1 MFERELER
9 ARKGLRDL
17 IMTRDP
23 YVTLQSILTNGAVHP
38 AYRTFFGAEVSWWVH
53 EERAIRSSNPRF
65 ETSEPVFKELFAK
78 LDDALMRHARFD
90 HEELSSTVDAAVK
103 TRLNFLCR
111 PRTTLKWFVFRGEPT
126 KPLNEVL
133 LRLAY
138 LHDHE
143 YLTDGIRHW
152 AEARR
157 ADSISSYEILSIVE
171 FERIIEKIDNDAILD
186 LSQDEFVE
194 LLAPLYEWFAEHNP
208 ELPPESIPTE
218 AVIIFLDD
226 KGAIPISQTLERM
239 LYRENLKLLTRTKF
253 FDVIDFVISEI
264 ESGAIPGPASNTEPS
279 VILSEAKDPTSNT
292 EPSVILSEAKDPTS
306 DTEPSVIL
314 SEAKD
319 PEPEPEPSVI
329 LSEAKD
335 PEPEPLGTLYEQRYQ
350 RFSEATD
357 ASTRQRYLKRLF
369 DQEEIEMETVLG
381 DVLGSETWKIAAAK
395 LDRWFIRRGIEPNN
409 AIAMELTHA
418 LNRAFR

>member
-17 IMTRDP
+17 IATNEP

-53 EERAIRSSNPRF
+53 EERAIRTSNPRF
-65 ETSEPVFKELFAK
+65 DTSDAVFKEQFAN

-90 HEELSSTVDAAVK
+90 HEELSATIDAAVK

-143 YLTDGIRHW
+143 YLTDGIRQW

-157 ADSISSYEILSIVE
+157 ADSISSLEILSIVE

-264 ESGAIPGPASNTEPS
+264 ESGAIPGPHATTSEPSTPVVVSSEPAPAPESQSQPS
-279 VILSEAKDPTSNT
+279 VIPSEARDPA
-292 EPSVILSEAKDPTS
+292 PK
-306 DTEPSVIL
+306 
-314 SEAKD
+314 
-319 PEPEPEPSVI
+319 PEPEPEP
-329 LSEAKD
+329 EPEPAPE
-335 PEPEPLGTLYEQRYQ
+335 PEPEPLGTMYEQRYQ
-350 RFSEATD
+350 RFSDATD
-357 ASTRQRYLKRLF
+357 AATRGRYLKRLF
-369 DQEEIEMETVLG
+369 NGEEVEMETVIG

-395 LDRWFIRRGIEPNN
+395 LDRWYIRRGIEPNN

>member
-17 IMTRDP
+17 IATNEP
-23 YVTLQSILTNGAVHP
+23 YVPLQTILNNGAVHP

-65 ETSEPVFKELFAK
+65 ETSEPVFKELYAK

-90 HEELSSTVDAAVK
+90 HEELSATIDAAVK

-143 YLTDGIRHW
+143 YLTDGIRDW

-171 FERIIEKIDNDAILD
+171 FERIIEKVDNDAILD

-253 FDVIDFVISEI
+253 LDVIDFVISEI
-264 ESGAIPGPASNTEPS
+264 ESGAIPGPSTSTEQRAAGTEQRAESTEQRAESTEPELVPVS
-279 VILSEAKDPTSNT
+279 
-292 EPSVILSEAKDPTS
+292 
-306 DTEPSVIL
+306 
-314 SEAKD
+314 
-319 PEPEPEPSVI
+319 EPEPE
-329 LSEAKD
+329 SEIVQQQQQQQQQL
-335 PEPEPLGTLYEQRYQ
+335 EPEPLGTLYEQRYQ
-350 RFSEATD
+350 RFSDATD

-369 DQEEIEMETVLG
+369 DHEEVEMETVIG

-395 LDRWFIRRGIEPNN
+395 LDRWFIRKGIEPNN

>member
-17 IMTRDP
+17 IATNEP
-23 YVTLQSILTNGAVHP
+23 YVPLQSILTNGAVHP

-53 EERAIRSSNPRF
+53 EERAIRTSNPRF
-65 ETSEPVFKELFAK
+65 ETTEPVFKELYAK

-90 HEELSSTVDAAVK
+90 HEELSTTIEAAVK

-143 YLTDGIRHW
+143 YLTDGIRAW

-264 ESGAIPGPASNTEPS
+264 ESGAIPGPSTSSEQRAASTEP
-279 VILSEAKDPTSNT
+279 
-292 EPSVILSEAKDPTS
+292 EPVP
-306 DTEPSVIL
+306 EP
-314 SEAKD
+314 D
-319 PEPEPEPSVI
+319 PEPEPAP
-329 LSEAKD
+329 EAAEQQQQQQQQQHT
-335 PEPEPLGTLYEQRYQ
+335 EPEPLGTMYEQRYQ
-350 RFSEATD
+350 RFSDAMD

-369 DQEEIEMETVLG
+369 DNEEVEMETVIG

-395 LDRWFIRRGIEPNN
+395 LDRWYIRRGVEPNN